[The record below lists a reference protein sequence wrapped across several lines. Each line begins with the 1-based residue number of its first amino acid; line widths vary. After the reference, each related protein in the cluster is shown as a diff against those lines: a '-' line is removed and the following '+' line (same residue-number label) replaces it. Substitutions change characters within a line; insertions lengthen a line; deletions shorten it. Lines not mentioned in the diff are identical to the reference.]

1 MIKLSAGQLIE
12 LAGWK
17 GKSLG
22 PVTVSPKHALV
33 ILNTGAKG
41 SDIAKLAQQLQESVS
56 EKFGIQLEPEV
67 RYC

>member
-1 MIKLSAGQLIE
+1 LIKLSAGQLIE

-22 PVTVSPKHALV
+22 SATVSPKHALV
-33 ILNTGAKG
+33 ILNTGTKG
-41 SDIAKLAQQLQESVS
+41 VDIADLAQQIQESVL
-56 EKFGIQLEPEV
+56 EKFGISLEPEV